1 MERKMKVEII
11 ILAMIFGVNSCSTS
25 NVALGVLGGLAVVTA
40 MNSKGSSNYKGTK
53 RVCTAYSAMAELD
66 NVLTGQMNQFMNK

>member
-1 MERKMKVEII
+1 MERKMKDGII

-53 RVCTAYSAMAELD
+53 RVCTAYSDSYGGVRQCLNWSNEP
-66 NVLTGQMNQFMNK
+66 VYE

>member
-1 MERKMKVEII
+1 MECKMKVGII

-40 MNSKGSSNYKGTK
+40 MNSKASNYKGTK
-53 RVCTAYSAMAELD
+53 RVCTAYSPSDGGVRQCLD
-66 NVLTGQMNQFMNK
+66 WKDVPIE

>member
-1 MERKMKVEII
+1 MERKMKVGII

-40 MNSKGSSNYKGTK
+40 MNSKESSNYKGTK
-53 RVCTAYSAMAELD
+53 RVCTAYSPSNGGVRQCLD
-66 NVLTGQMNQFMNK
+66 WKDVPIE